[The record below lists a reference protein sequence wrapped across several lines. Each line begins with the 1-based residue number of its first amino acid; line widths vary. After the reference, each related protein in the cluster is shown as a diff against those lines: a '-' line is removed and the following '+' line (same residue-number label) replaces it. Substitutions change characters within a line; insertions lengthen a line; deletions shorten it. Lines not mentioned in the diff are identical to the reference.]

1 MQHFDLRRPEPIDWS
16 AWRVCALAIRP
27 AQSGPTCETSM
38 KSLFLIFALLA
49 TLLPAGPVLA
59 ETTVDQS
66 DPQALIKTATQQV
79 LDEVRTQSIAPDD
92 IARIRGIVD
101 RDILPYV
108 DFRRT
113 TRLSMGRYWRTA
125 TPQQQEQL
133 VTQFQLLLIHLYS
146 GALAQIQADQQI
158 EYLPMRSSPGD
169 TDAVVRTLAQTSGK
183 PVEIDYRLYKT
194 PQGWRLYDLNVL
206 GAWLIQT
213 YRAQFSD
220 KIQEGGIDGLIQ
232 FLTSRNQE
240 LTAPARS

>member
-1 MQHFDLRRPEPIDWS
+1 
-16 AWRVCALAIRP
+16 
-27 AQSGPTCETSM
+27 M
-38 KSLFLIFALLA
+38 KRLFLVFVLLVSLA
-49 TLLPAGPVLA
+49 PAAPVLA
-59 ETTVDQS
+59 ESAVDQS

-79 LDEVRTQSIAPDD
+79 LDEVRTQAIAPDD
-92 IARIRGIVD
+92 IARIRSIVD

-113 TRLSMGRYWRTA
+113 TRLSMGHYWRTA
-125 TPQQQEQL
+125 TPEQQEQL

-146 GALAQIQADQQI
+146 GALAQLTPDQQI
-158 EYLPMRSSPGD
+158 EYLPMRTAPGD

-213 YRAQFSD
+213 YRQQFSE

-232 FLTSRNQE
+232 FLASRNQE
-240 LTAPARS
+240 LSPGKS

>member
-1 MQHFDLRRPEPIDWS
+1 
-16 AWRVCALAIRP
+16 
-27 AQSGPTCETSM
+27 M
-38 KSLFLIFALLA
+38 KRLILFIALLA
-49 TLLPAGPVLA
+49 GLVWGVNAFADTV
-59 ETTVDQS
+59 VDQS

-79 LDEVRTQSIAPDD
+79 LDEVRAKSIAPDD
-92 IARIRGIVD
+92 IARIRSIVD

-113 TRLSMGRYWRTA
+113 TQLSMGRHWRTA
-125 TPQQQEQL
+125 TPEQRQR
-133 VTQFQLLLIHLYS
+133 VMEQFQSLLIRLYS
-146 GALAQIQADQQI
+146 GALAQLKPDQQI
-158 EYLPMRSSPGD
+158 EYLPMRMQPGD

-213 YRAQFSD
+213 YRQQFNE

-232 FLTSRNQE
+232 FLTARNQE
-240 LTAPARS
+240 ITPGKS

>member
-1 MQHFDLRRPEPIDWS
+1 
-16 AWRVCALAIRP
+16 
-27 AQSGPTCETSM
+27 M
-38 KSLFLIFALLA
+38 KRLFPVFALLISLA
-49 TLLPAGPVLA
+49 SLAPAVPALA
-59 ETTVDQS
+59 GTAIDQS

-79 LDEVRTQSIAPDD
+79 LDEVRTQAIAPDD
-92 IARIRGIVD
+92 IARIRSIVD

-125 TPQQQEQL
+125 TPAQQEQL
-133 VTQFQLLLIHLYS
+133 VAQFQLLLIHLYS
-146 GALAQIQADQQI
+146 GALAQLTPDQQI
-158 EYLPMRSSPGD
+158 EYLPMRNSPED

-206 GAWLIQT
+206 GAWLIQA

-240 LTAPARS
+240 LSPGKS

>member
-1 MQHFDLRRPEPIDWS
+1 MKRLFLVFVLLVSLAPAAP
-16 AWRVCALAIRP
+16 ALAES
-27 AQSGPTCETSM
+27 A
-38 KSLFLIFALLA
+38 
-49 TLLPAGPVLA
+49 
-59 ETTVDQS
+59 VDQS
-66 DPQALIKTATQQV
+66 DPQALVKTATQQV
-79 LDEVRTQSIAPDD
+79 LDEVRTQAIAPDD
-92 IARIRGIVD
+92 IPRIRSIVD

-125 TPQQQEQL
+125 TPEQQEQL

-146 GALAQIQADQQI
+146 GALAQLTPDQQI
-158 EYLPMRSSPGD
+158 EYLPMRTAPGD

-213 YRAQFSD
+213 YRAQFSE

-232 FLTSRNQE
+232 FLASRNQE
-240 LTAPARS
+240 LSPGKS